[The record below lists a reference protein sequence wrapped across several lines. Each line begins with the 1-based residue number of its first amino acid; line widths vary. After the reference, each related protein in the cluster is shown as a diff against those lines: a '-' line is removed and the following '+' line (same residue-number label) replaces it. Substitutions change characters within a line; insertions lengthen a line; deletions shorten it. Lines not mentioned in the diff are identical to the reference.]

1 MADPSRSPRPLMRKL
16 EAVVD
21 LTPEE
26 RTAVLSLPV
35 QRRTYKRG
43 SDIVREGDP
52 IDHCFEVL
60 AGTAA
65 RYKNF
70 SPRAAARSSQ
80 SAWPATFRN
89 SRGFIST
96 ASITA

>member
-65 RYKNF
+65 RYKIL
-70 SPRAAARSSQ
+70 AE
-80 SAWPATFRN
+80 
-89 SRGFIST
+89 SRRQIVAVCVAGDIPELQGLFST